1 MNTLDLIQNSE
12 QELREYVEATNDTEF
27 SDDDMMAIIKSSRE
41 AGEGPL
47 TGDQIIEEIQSMS
60 NSF

>member
-41 AGEGPL
+41 EGEGPF
-47 TGDQIIEEIQSMS
+47 TGDQIIEEIESMS
-60 NSF
+60 KSF